1 MPSRT
6 ALIVPVPEADALVVD
21 APPGVG
27 AHVTV
32 LAWFL
37 DPAKIDEAAIAGV
50 LAPFATFDF
59 ELDGVEVFA
68 DGITWLHPEPSSPFV
83 ELTNAVWNRWPECPP
98 YGGAHADVVPHLTIA
113 KTPVDVDA
121 AFPIRCRAT
130 EVHLI
135 EENEDGVFR
144 VRRAFPLEEVEPE

>member
-6 ALIVPVPEADALVVD
+6 ALIVPVPEADALVVE

-37 DPAKIDEAAIAGV
+37 APAEIDETAVADV
-50 LAPFATFDF
+50 LAPFEPFDF

-68 DGITWLHPEPSSPFV
+68 DGTTWLRPEPSAPFV
-83 ELTNAVWNRWPECPP
+83 ELTNAVWGRWPECPP
-98 YGGAHADVVPHLTIA
+98 YGGVHADVVPHLTIA
-113 KTPVDVDA
+113 KAPVQVDA

-130 EVHLI
+130 GVHLI
-135 EENEDGVFR
+135 EEDDGGVFR
-144 VRRAFPLEEVEPE
+144 VRRTFPLQGVA